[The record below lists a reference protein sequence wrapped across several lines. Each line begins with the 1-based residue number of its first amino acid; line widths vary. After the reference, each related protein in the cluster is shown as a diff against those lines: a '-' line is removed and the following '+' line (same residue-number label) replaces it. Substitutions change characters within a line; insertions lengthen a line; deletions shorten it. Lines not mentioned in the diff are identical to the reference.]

1 MLRTT
6 RFARLACVWC
16 VAAGKKAEAGLEYQ
30 TALKSDAKNA
40 SARQKLRRHLEVA
53 HSKAG
58 NKDGARTEL
67 PRASLLSSSFPQG
80 VDAKRTLDALGR

>member
-6 RFARLACVWC
+6 RFARLAGVWC

-30 TALKSDAKNA
+30 TALQSDAKNA
-40 SARQKLRRHLEVA
+40 SARQKLGRHLGVA

-58 NKDGARTEL
+58 NKDGARMD
-67 PRASLLSSSFPQG
+67 ASLLSSSFPQAG
-80 VDAKRTLDALGR
+80 DAKRTLDALGR